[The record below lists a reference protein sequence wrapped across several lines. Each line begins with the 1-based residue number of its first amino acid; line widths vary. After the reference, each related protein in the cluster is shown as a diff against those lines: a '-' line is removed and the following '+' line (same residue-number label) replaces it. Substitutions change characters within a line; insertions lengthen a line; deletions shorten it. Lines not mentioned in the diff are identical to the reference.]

1 MIRWRRALAVGLAV
15 LSACRTAPTDAR
27 VEQAPPSSPT
37 AAQVAAVAPEF
48 LPAFNELQR
57 ALAAGDDAVASR
69 ILRGIQARAPT
80 GAASSLAQAFERVLA
95 GREAVSELR
104 LTLVARRET
113 PANVTPANTTGS
125 KTTPSGNAISNS
137 TDVDSA
143 SASTTSTDATTAS
156 TAAANPATA
165 NAASSSATAQNAASS
180 NAAQPDATPK
190 STSDGDAALPPRM
203 EARLVLVVEN
213 TSALPIEL
221 RPGPAALRVTKT
233 TVGRLRMVQVGE
245 PMLGGE
251 QQSSETHPF
260 TELRDLRLDANGSL
274 DIELARFFI
283 DVPDDD
289 VAVRLRFDLELRSG
303 SIVRDGREL
312 PAMNVPVKSC
322 EETRWAALR
331 HPEWKGT
338 PEALAQYV
346 FRAAPISADCALE
359 IAVRIPAADRQ
370 RALDEIAGREGELS
384 ELHLTELGPA
394 LRWLTQDPTLGGDP
408 DLWRVWLRARA
419 ATKQKERPR
428 LELPAR
434 TSACLELPLRTSA
447 PLDAAGIDLA
457 RPRASVAGTRSLE
470 GLEMLAR
477 AQ

>member
-1 MIRWRRALAVGLAV
+1 MIRWRRALAVGLAA

-27 VEQAPPSSPT
+27 VEQAPPSAPT

-80 GAASSLAQAFERVLA
+80 GAALSLAQAFERVLA

-113 PANVTPANTTGS
+113 PANVTPASTTGS
-125 KTTPSGNAISNS
+125 NATPSGKAISNS
-137 TDVDSA
+137 TDVDTT
-143 SASTTSTDATTAS
+143 SASTTSADATTS
-156 TAAANPATA
+156 NPATA
-165 NAASSSATAQNAASS
+165 KGASSSAAAQNAASP
-180 NAAQPDATPK
+180 NAAQSDATPTK
-190 STSDGDAALPPRM
+190 RTSDGDAALPPRM

-260 TELRDLRLDANGSL
+260 TELRDLRLDASGSL
-274 DIELARFFI
+274 EVELARFFI

-419 ATKQKERPR
+419 ATKAKERPR

-434 TSACLELPLRTSA
+434 TSARLELPLRTFVQ
-447 PLDAAGIDLA
+447 LDAAEIALA
-457 RPRASVAGTRSLE
+457 RPRASVAGARSLE

>member
-1 MIRWRRALAVGLAV
+1 MIRWRRALAVGLAACA
-15 LSACRTAPTDAR
+15 ACRTAPPDAR
-27 VEQAPPSSPT
+27 VEKAPPSAPT

-57 ALAAGDDAVASR
+57 ALAANDDAVASR
-69 ILRGIQARAPT
+69 ILRGIEARAPT
-80 GAASSLAQAFERVLA
+80 GAAQSLAQAFERVLA
-95 GREAVSELR
+95 GREAVSELH
-104 LTLVARRET
+104 LTLVARRAT
-113 PANVTPANTTGS
+113 PANVTPASTTGS
-125 KTTPSGNAISNS
+125 NTTPPGAAVSNS
-137 TDVDSA
+137 TDVDTRSA
-143 SASTTSTDATTAS
+143 SATSADATTAS
-156 TAAANPATA
+156 TASTVTA
-165 NAASSSATAQNAASS
+165 NGASSSAFSQNAASPS
-180 NAAQPDATPK
+180 TAQSEATPTK
-190 STSDGDAALPPRM
+190 STGDDDAALPPRM

-260 TELRDLRLDANGSL
+260 TELRDLRLDASGSL
-274 DIELARFFI
+274 EVELARFFI

-370 RALDEIAGREGELS
+370 RALDELAGREGELS

-408 DLWRVWLRARA
+408 DLWRVWLRARS
-419 ATKQKERPR
+419 ATKPKERPR

-434 TSACLELPLRTSA
+434 TSAGLELPLRSSA
-447 PLDAAGIDLA
+447 PFDAAEIDLA
-457 RPRASVAGTRSLE
+457 RPRASVAGACSLE
-470 GLEMLAR
+470 GLEMPAR